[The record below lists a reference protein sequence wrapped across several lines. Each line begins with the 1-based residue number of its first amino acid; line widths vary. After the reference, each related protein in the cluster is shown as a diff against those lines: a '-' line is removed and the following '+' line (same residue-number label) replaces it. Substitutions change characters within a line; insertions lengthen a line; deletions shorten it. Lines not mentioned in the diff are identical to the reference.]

1 MKRSPVAFSLS
12 LLALGAVAPLAA
24 QLPFLPPPGANQV
37 AEVTQWMGPVSVTV
51 HYSSP
56 DVHAPNGADRAGHI
70 WGELVPWGISPNQ
83 FYPGFGTATEIPWR
97 GGANMNTW
105 IRISD
110 DVEVEGQP
118 LAAGTYGLH
127 FIPGQEEW
135 VVAFSN
141 DSDNWGS
148 FFYDP
153 AHDALRVT
161 VQAEPAE
168 YREWLTYDFVDRQLE
183 SSVLTLHWERLRIPI
198 RIGVPNLTDLI
209 VGKIDEALG
218 GGKVASG
225 IYQNF
230 DAAAQFLL
238 ARQALPEKALEY
250 AQQANAPGLG
260 GPNFQSLATLSQAQA
275 ANGMEAEAK
284 ETFSQAIEH
293 PTANPGLIHQ
303 AGRQLIA
310 AGQKE
315 RALEVFQASYDRF
328 EGAWPTPVGMLRGLS
343 ALGRYAE
350 AIPYAKEGLEQA
362 RAQGDTGNATN
373 IEAMIQRLEAGEDV
387 N

>member
-1 MKRSPVAFSLS
+1 MKRSPVALSLS
-12 LLALGAVAPLAA
+12 LLALFAVAPLAA
-24 QLPFLPPPGANQV
+24 QLEFLPPPGANQV
-37 AEVTQWMGPVSVTV
+37 GEVTQWMGPVSVTV

-56 DVHAPNGADRAGHI
+56 DVHAPNGDDRAGHI
-70 WGELVPWGISPNQ
+70 WGELVPWGIAPNP
-83 FYPGFGTATEIPWR
+83 FYPGFGTASEIPWR

-105 IRISD
+105 IRFSH

-135 VVAFSN
+135 VVVLSN
-141 DSDNWGS
+141 DSNNWGS

-153 AHDALRVT
+153 EHDALRAT

-168 YREWLTYDFVDRQLE
+168 YREWLTYDFVDRQLDA
-183 SSVLTLHWERLRIPI
+183 SVLALHWERLRIPV
-198 RIGVPNLTDLI
+198 RIGVPDI
-209 VGKIDEALG
+209 VGLYVELFDEALG
-218 GGKVASG
+218 GGKVESG
-225 IYQNF
+225 FFQNW

-238 ARQALPEKALEY
+238 ARQAHPDKALEY

-260 GPNFQSLATLSQAQA
+260 GPTFRTLSTLSQAQA
-275 ANGMEAEAK
+275 ANGQEAESRA
-284 ETFSQAIEH
+284 TFQQAIEH

-310 AGQKE
+310 AGEQE
-315 RALEVFQASYDRF
+315 RALEVFQASYELFD
-328 EGAWPTPVGMLRGLS
+328 GAWPTPIGMMRGLS
-343 ALGRYAE
+343 ALGRYEE
-350 AIPYAKEGLEQA
+350 ALPYAREGLELA
-362 RAQGDTGNATN
+362 RERGDTGNATN
-373 IEAMIQRLEAGEDV
+373 IETMIQRLEAGQDV